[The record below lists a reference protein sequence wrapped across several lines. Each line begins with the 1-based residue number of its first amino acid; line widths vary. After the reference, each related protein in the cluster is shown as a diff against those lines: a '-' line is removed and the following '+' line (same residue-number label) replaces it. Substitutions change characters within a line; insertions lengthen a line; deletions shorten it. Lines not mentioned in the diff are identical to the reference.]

1 MIQTWNNSSHL
12 VSGCNFDA
20 SKYAIANSNSDV
32 FIAYVRSFILP
43 TKLGG
48 RKTGFTSTGSIASAM
63 EERSKENRVSLPRRL
78 WIIVVH
84 QLAWVHLLFILAILA
99 GVILTLLRCFLPDGL
114 ERIRSAYIIGNATST
129 HDKLIYLITRL
140 GWPPLFWLQATV
152 SAMTPFVSSFILI
165 DHVELLTNA
174 QNRYTQSVRPPFP
187 IVKNS

>member
-1 MIQTWNNSSHL
+1 MAVITTISEPFVANNMP
-12 VSGCNFDA
+12 
-20 SKYAIANSNSDV
+20 DV

-84 QLAWVHLLFILAILA
+84 QLAWVHLLFTLAIVA
-99 GVILTLLRCFLPDGL
+99 GVILTLLRCFVPDGL

-129 HDKLIYLITRL
+129 HEKLIYLITRL
-140 GWPPLFWLQATV
+140 GWPPMFWLQATV
-152 SAMTPFVSSFILI
+152 SAMTPFVSSSTLI
-165 DHVELLTNA
+165 DHLG
-174 QNRYTQSVRPPFP
+174 
-187 IVKNS
+187 